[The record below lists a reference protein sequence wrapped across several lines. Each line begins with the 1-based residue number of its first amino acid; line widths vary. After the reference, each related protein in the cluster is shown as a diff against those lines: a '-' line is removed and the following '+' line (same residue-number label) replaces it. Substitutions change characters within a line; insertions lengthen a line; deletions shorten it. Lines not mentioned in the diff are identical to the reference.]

1 MYLCAGFDIYFYKI
15 MKKKKK
21 SGEKNRIGLQV
32 VTLCISTALVL
43 ILLGMVVFTGL
54 TANNLSNYVKENLTV
69 TVMFADNVSDQQAK
83 AACKK
88 IKRKHYVHRLDYI
101 SKEQALKEQT
111 AALGAN
117 PAEFLGE
124 NPFTPS
130 AEIHLI
136 PECANADSMK
146 WIAKQ
151 LKADKQVSEV
161 TYEKDLMNKVN
172 KSLRKIMLVMIVI
185 AVLLSF
191 VSYTLISNTVRL
203 GIYARRFTIHTM
215 KLVGASWSF
224 IRAPFLKMG
233 ALQGLLAALIADA
246 ALGGCIAW
254 LYKFEP
260 DITEVVTVETLV
272 ITGVSVVLFGLII
285 TTFCV
290 YLSLNHFLKMKAKDL
305 YKV

>member
-1 MYLCAGFDIYFYKI
+1 
-15 MKKKKK
+15 MKKRKKK
-21 SGEKNRIGLQV
+21 SGSRRGMQM
-32 VTLCISTALVL
+32 VTLCISTMMVLVL
-43 ILLGMVVFTGL
+43 LGFVVFSVL
-54 TANNLSNYVKENLTV
+54 TSRNLSAWVKENLTV
-69 TVMFADNVSDQQAK
+69 TVMLGDDVSVNEAK
-83 AACKK
+83 RLCRDLYHRPYARN
-88 IKRKHYVHRLDYI
+88 IDYV

-130 AEIHLI
+130 AEIHLT
-136 PECANADSMK
+136 PECANVDSMK

-151 LKADKQVSEV
+151 LKVDKLVSEV

-172 KSLRKIMLVMIVI
+172 KSLSKVMLVMIAL

-233 ALQGLLAALIADA
+233 ALQGLIAALIADA
-246 ALGGCIAW
+246 ALAGCIAW
-254 LYKFEP
+254 LYRFEP

>member
-1 MYLCAGFDIYFYKI
+1 

-21 SGEKNRIGLQV
+21 SGGSRIGLQV

-54 TANNLSNYVKENLTV
+54 TARNLSNYVKENLTV
-69 TVMFADNVSDQQAK
+69 TVMFADNVTDQQAK
-83 AACKK
+83 TSCHK
-88 IKRKHYVHRLDYI
+88 IKKKHYVHHLDYI

-130 AEIHLI
+130 AEIYLNA
-136 PECANADSMK
+136 ECANADSMK

-151 LKADKQVSEV
+151 LKADKLVSEV
-161 TYEKDLMNKVN
+161 TYQQDLMNKVN
-172 KSLRKIMLVMIVI
+172 SNLHKVLLVMIAL

-191 VSYTLISNTVRL
+191 VSFTLISNTVRL
-203 GIYARRFTIHTM
+203 GIYARRFTINTM

-233 ALQGLLAALIADA
+233 ALQGLLAAVIADA
-246 ALGGCIAW
+246 ALAGCIAG
-254 LYKFEP
+254 LYNFEP

-290 YLSLNHFLKMKAKDL
+290 YVSVNHFLKMKAKDL

>member
-1 MYLCAGFDIYFYKI
+1 M
-15 MKKKKK
+15 
-21 SGEKNRIGLQV
+21 V
-32 VTLCISTALVL
+32 LV
-43 ILLGMVVFTGL
+43 LLGMVVFSVL
-54 TANNLSNYVKENLTV
+54 AARNLSNYVKENLTV
-69 TVMFADNVSDQQAK
+69 TVMLSEDMTNSEAQQL
-83 AACKK
+83 CQQL
-88 IKRKHYVHRLDYI
+88 RKERYISGLTYI

-233 ALQGLLAALIADA
+233 ALQGLIAALIADA
-246 ALGGCIAW
+246 ALAGCIAW
-254 LYKFEP
+254 LYRFEP

>member
-1 MYLCAGFDIYFYKI
+1 
-15 MKKKKK
+15 MKKRKK
-21 SGEKNRIGLQV
+21 SGESRIGLQM

-54 TANNLSNYVKENLTV
+54 TARNLSNYVKENLTV

-83 AACKK
+83 VACSK
-88 IKRKHYVHRLDYI
+88 IKKKHYVAKLDYI

-111 AALGAN
+111 KALGAS

-130 AEIHLI
+130 AEIYLKA
-136 PECANADSMK
+136 ECANADSMK

-161 TYEKDLMNKVN
+161 TYQQDLMNKVN
-172 KSLRKIMLVMIVI
+172 SNLHKLLLVMMAL

-191 VSYTLISNTVRL
+191 VSFTLISNTVRL
-203 GIYARRFTIHTM
+203 GIYARRFTINTM

-233 ALQGLLAALIADA
+233 ALQGLLAAVIADA
-246 ALGGCIAW
+246 ALAGCIAG
-254 LYKFEP
+254 LFNFEP
-260 DITEVVTVETLV
+260 DITEVVTAETLV

-290 YLSLNHFLKMKAKDL
+290 YISVNHFLKMKAKDL
-305 YKV
+305 YKF

>member
-1 MYLCAGFDIYFYKI
+1 
-15 MKKKKK
+15 MKKRKK
-21 SGEKNRIGLQV
+21 SGESRIGLQV

-69 TVMFADNVSDQQAK
+69 TVMFADDVTDQQAK
-83 AACKK
+83 VVCQRIKK
-88 IKRKHYVHRLDYI
+88 RHYVARLDYI

-130 AEIHLI
+130 AEVYLKAD
-136 PECANADSMK
+136 CANADSLK
-146 WIAKQ
+146 WISRQ
-151 LKADKQVSEV
+151 LKLNKQVAEV
-161 TYEKDLMNKVN
+161 TYQQDLMDSVN
-172 KSLRKIMLVMIVI
+172 NNLRKIMLVMMAI
-185 AVLLSF
+185 AALLSF
-191 VSYTLISNTVRL
+191 VSFTLINNTVRL
-203 GIYARRFTIHTM
+203 GVYARRFTINTM

-224 IRAPFLKMG
+224 IRAPYLKMG
-233 ALQGLLAALIADA
+233 ALQGLLAAIVADA
-246 ALGGCIAW
+246 ALAGCIAG
-254 LYKFEP
+254 LYNFEP

-290 YLSLNHFLKMKAKDL
+290 YVSVNHFLKMKAKDL
-305 YKV
+305 YKL